1 MTTLLN
7 PFKQALAEN
16 RPQIGLWLGLAGP
29 SEEPAALPATADAPL
44 PGGTDAQ
51 IAGSLADDIKRAE
64 LLQRP
69 EVLDYQAR
77 LTFAGDYQ
85 IFIKSAAELSE
96 EERRQRAAA
105 LAEEIDRREAAGELA
120 LSEAL
125 LMQVGLV
132 QAEGGDEAAQKVLEP
147 ILTRLCALYLA
158 KEDAPGRPGRA
169 RDPVA
174 HFHLSNGARIERLN
188 WRGDVSENGY
198 RQSAGL
204 MVNYLYDPERIEE
217 NHEMYVG
224 EGKRA
229 AASALRRLARG

>member
-1 MTTLLN
+1 MAKISRWLPLT
-7 PFKQALAEN
+7 ALAGLA
-16 RPQIGLWLGLAGP
+16 IGGGLWLGLAGP
-29 SEEPAALPATADAPL
+29 SEKPTALPATADAPL
-44 PGGTDAQ
+44 PEGTDAQ

-105 LAEEIDRREAAGELA
+105 LAKEIDRREAAGELA

-132 QAEGGDEAAQKVLEP
+132 QAEGGDEAAQKA
-147 ILTRLCALYLA
+147 RADAL
-158 KEDAPGRPGRA
+158 
-169 RDPVA
+169 
-174 HFHLSNGARIERLN
+174 
-188 WRGDVSENGY
+188 
-198 RQSAGL
+198 
-204 MVNYLYDPERIEE
+204 
-217 NHEMYVG
+217 
-224 EGKRA
+224 
-229 AASALRRLARG
+229 LARYQALSAEREAQAKAPDARFSRYKSEEKRIVDEVMALDSIPDGLSRDQYLRQRLQEAREQAYQ

>member
-1 MTTLLN
+1 MAKISRWLPLTA
-7 PFKQALAEN
+7 FAGLA
-16 RPQIGLWLGLAGP
+16 IGGGLWLGLVGP
-29 SEEPAALPATADAPL
+29 REKPAALPATADAPL

-105 LAEEIDRREAAGELA
+105 LAKEIDRREAAGELA

-132 QAEGGDEAAQKVLEP
+132 QAEGGDEAAQKA
-147 ILTRLCALYLA
+147 RADAL
-158 KEDAPGRPGRA
+158 
-169 RDPVA
+169 
-174 HFHLSNGARIERLN
+174 
-188 WRGDVSENGY
+188 
-198 RQSAGL
+198 
-204 MVNYLYDPERIEE
+204 
-217 NHEMYVG
+217 
-224 EGKRA
+224 
-229 AASALRRLARG
+229 LARYQALSAEREAQAKAPDARFSRYKSEEKRIVDEVMALDSIPDGLSRDQYLRQRLQEAREQAYQ

>member
-1 MTTLLN
+1 MAKISRWLPLT
-7 PFKQALAEN
+7 ALAGLA
-16 RPQIGLWLGLAGP
+16 IGGGLWLGLAGP

-96 EERRQRAAA
+96 EERRKRAAA
-105 LAEEIDRREAAGELA
+105 LAKEIDRREAAGELA

-132 QAEGGDEAAQKVLEP
+132 QAEGGDEAAQKA
-147 ILTRLCALYLA
+147 RADAL
-158 KEDAPGRPGRA
+158 
-169 RDPVA
+169 
-174 HFHLSNGARIERLN
+174 
-188 WRGDVSENGY
+188 
-198 RQSAGL
+198 
-204 MVNYLYDPERIEE
+204 
-217 NHEMYVG
+217 
-224 EGKRA
+224 
-229 AASALRRLARG
+229 LARYQALSAAREAQAKAPDARFSRYKSEEKRIVDEVMALDSIPDGLSRDQYLRQRLQEAREQAYQ

>member
-132 QAEGGDEAAQKVLEP
+132 QAEGGDEAAQKA
-147 ILTRLCALYLA
+147 RADAL
-158 KEDAPGRPGRA
+158 
-169 RDPVA
+169 
-174 HFHLSNGARIERLN
+174 
-188 WRGDVSENGY
+188 
-198 RQSAGL
+198 
-204 MVNYLYDPERIEE
+204 
-217 NHEMYVG
+217 
-224 EGKRA
+224 
-229 AASALRRLARG
+229 LARYQALSAEREAQAKTPDERFSRYKSEEKRIVDEVMALDSIPDGLSRDQYLRQRLQEAREQAYQ

>member
-1 MTTLLN
+1 MAKISRWLPLT
-7 PFKQALAEN
+7 ALAGLA
-16 RPQIGLWLGLAGP
+16 IGGGLWLGLAGP
-29 SEEPAALPATADAPL
+29 SEEPAALPATADAPR

-51 IAGSLADDIKRAE
+51 IAGSLADDIKRAA

-96 EERRQRAAA
+96 EERRKRAAA

-132 QAEGGDEAAQKVLEP
+132 QAEGGDEAAQKA
-147 ILTRLCALYLA
+147 RADAL
-158 KEDAPGRPGRA
+158 
-169 RDPVA
+169 
-174 HFHLSNGARIERLN
+174 
-188 WRGDVSENGY
+188 
-198 RQSAGL
+198 
-204 MVNYLYDPERIEE
+204 
-217 NHEMYVG
+217 
-224 EGKRA
+224 
-229 AASALRRLARG
+229 LARYQALSAEREAQAKAPDARFSRYKSEEKRIVDEVMALDSIPDGLSRDQYLRQRLQEAREQAYQ

>member
-1 MTTLLN
+1 MAKISRWLPLT
-7 PFKQALAEN
+7 ALAGLA
-16 RPQIGLWLGLAGP
+16 IGGGLWLGLAGP
-29 SEEPAALPATADAPL
+29 SEEPAALTTTADAPL

-96 EERRQRAAA
+96 EERRKRAAA
-105 LAEEIDRREAAGELA
+105 LAKEIDRREAAGELA

-132 QAEGGDEAAQKVLEP
+132 QAEGGDEAAQKA
-147 ILTRLCALYLA
+147 RADAL
-158 KEDAPGRPGRA
+158 
-169 RDPVA
+169 
-174 HFHLSNGARIERLN
+174 
-188 WRGDVSENGY
+188 
-198 RQSAGL
+198 
-204 MVNYLYDPERIEE
+204 
-217 NHEMYVG
+217 
-224 EGKRA
+224 
-229 AASALRRLARG
+229 LARYQALSAAREAQAKAPDARFSRYKSEEKRIVDEVMALDSIPDGLSRDQYLRQRLQEAREQAYQ